1 VAGRPA
7 ATLVHSGH
15 GEADRT
21 GATLLSR
28 CVPTGHTAHGTV
40 SSLASSYRCPSGQAV
55 QSPSAP
61 ANILSGHAH
70 SAEPSGDFRP
80 PVQASHTQRPGDG
93 AAVSAAHAVQGVA
106 AIRSASTCPARHSTQ
121 AVDPS
126 AANVPT
132 GQMVHSSASSA
143 ADAVPAG
150 QVWHRPFSS
159 FLVPAGHVEEQH
171 TECGSSPIVVLLLK
185 PESSEEPAGHT
196 FSFPHSAHVA
206 PQHGAERCSYPAGHA
221 GLEPH

>member
-1 VAGRPA
+1 MAGRPA
-7 ATLVHSGH
+7 ATL
-15 GEADRT
+15 EIT

-40 SSLASSYRCPSGQAV
+40 SSLASSYRCPSGQVV
-55 QSPSAP
+55 QSPSAS
-61 ANILSGHAH
+61 ANISAGHEH
-70 SAEPSGDFRP
+70 TAEPSGDLRP
-80 PVQASHTQRPGDG
+80 PVQAWQIQRPGDG

-106 AIRSASTCPARHSTQ
+106 AVRSASTCPAGHSTQ
-121 AVDPS
+121 TVDPS

-150 QVWHRPFSS
+150 QVWHRPFPS
-159 FLVPAGHVEEQH
+159 FLVPAGHVAEQH
-171 TECGSSPIVVLLLK
+171 AECGSPPIVVLLLVS
-185 PESSEEPAGHT
+185 ESSKEPAGHA
-196 FSFPHSAHVA
+196 FSFAHSAHVA
-206 PQHGAERCSYPAGHA
+206 SQHGAERCSYPAGHA